1 MLYSENLG
9 KSRNA
14 FGLIPVQCLCDKRI
28 RELSP
33 WIKEMSHLRKLVIS
47 GCTKLVSLRQ
57 LPGSLLGAEP
67 ELVGH
72 MPHLLLLWIRPCS
85 LRYLKAENCESL
97 ERLDSSSY
105 FKDVGAN
112 FGNCFKLNQEV
123 IRTCRLRPYLVKK
136 CPYKACVLVVNNK
149 GDAEVCDR
157 KEELDGYYCIKD

>member
-1 MLYSENLG
+1 
-9 KSRNA
+9 
-14 FGLIPVQCLCDKRI
+14 
-28 RELSP
+28 
-33 WIKEMSHLRKLVIS
+33 
-47 GCTKLVSLRQ
+47 
-57 LPGSLLGAEP
+57 
-67 ELVGH
+67 

-157 KEELDGYYCIKD
+157 KEELDGYYCIKDKQNGTTSVRRRSGIHSQRFPLLKEHLHVRDRRKSELHVQGISL